1 MKRPILS
8 VLAASILLLVA
19 CTTTTTTTITK
30 VLTTNITNTDTT
42 TMTTT
47 TTSTVTHTVGN
58 KQFDIAPDFQ
68 LHDLEGNNVS
78 LSDFRGSPVLVTF
91 WRSTWPH
98 CVKEVPYLQE
108 IYQEKAPPLVFL
120 TVNNRDSLS
129 EAAAFIENNNY
140 TFPVL
145 FDADY
150 SVSLEYGIPGVPTTF
165 FIDKDGII
173 LARKVG
179 AWESTAGIEAYLR
192 FIMS

>member
-78 LSDFRGSPVLVTF
+78 LSDFRGSTVLIVF
-91 WRSTWPH
+91 WRAS
-98 CVKEVPYLQE
+98 
-108 IYQEKAPPLVFL
+108 
-120 TVNNRDSLS
+120 
-129 EAAAFIENNNY
+129 
-140 TFPVL
+140 
-145 FDADY
+145 
-150 SVSLEYGIPGVPTTF
+150 
-165 FIDKDGII
+165 
-173 LARKVG
+173 
-179 AWESTAGIEAYLR
+179 
-192 FIMS
+192 